1 MIVALEKGGR
11 CVTLSSYILTCG
23 SLQLWPLWP
32 AAAADVTWN
41 HCSQLN
47 PVTQLH
53 FWHVRPEPKK
63 SLCHVLP
70 AAACC
75 RFQKEKKSHVD
86 QLMDLV
92 EASTLLPLISLH
104 HQHGRGKK
112 RKAHSEAK
120 NTRPLLTSRKNF
132 HDSSSLYS
140 LTERAFWRKH
150 NRILTTSFVSLF
162 VLDRRGRRGVWGG
175 MDGAERS
182 HRDQSISQGTQP
194 WVRSKQRVERR
205 MDADGRIKMLLF
217 F

>member
-1 MIVALEKGGR
+1 MTFPKLSQVVLVPKLDQTVRVLHRWPHVGESVRQSHTDTEGEILCIGIRSEFWIQCTCFFPECKTIKIIPVLSMIVALEKGGR

-41 HCSQLN
+41 HCSKLN

-86 QLMDLV
+86 QLMDPV
-92 EASTLLPLISLH
+92 EPSTLLPLISLH
-104 HQHGRGKK
+104 HLHGGGKK
-112 RKAHSEAK
+112 EK
-120 NTRPLLTSRKNF
+120 P
-132 HDSSSLYS
+132 
-140 LTERAFWRKH
+140 
-150 NRILTTSFVSLF
+150 I
-162 VLDRRGRRGVWGG
+162 
-175 MDGAERS
+175 
-182 HRDQSISQGTQP
+182 
-194 WVRSKQRVERR
+194 VRLK
-205 MDADGRIKMLLF
+205 IP
-217 F
+217 